1 MAPIPLVYSD
11 KYLLH
16 KSERNHVEN
25 SDRVK
30 QVLEE
35 LRDHKVIEPIK
46 VNEEDVKLIHDE
58 DYIKLVRLTSEKEEW
73 LDADTYTNK
82 YTWESA
88 LYALGGSLK
97 AFENNGFAL
106 VRPPGHHAGRAGR
119 AFGAPTLGFCIFNN
133 VAFPIKKYN
142 LKRVLIIDFDVHYGN
157 GTQDIFWND
166 PEVVHIDI
174 HQDPRTLYPGSGF
187 PDMIGGKEAEGTKI
201 NLLIPPLGGDD
212 LYEELLP
219 IIQSIIDDFK
229 PLVIAY
235 SAGFD
240 GFEGDGLASVRAS
253 EWTYYSLGFI
263 SSKQERKYAVLEGGY
278 TIGLKRGSKA
288 FINGLEGTVKE
299 YKKNLSSDSVKSRFR
314 DYLSEEKRILRDF
327 WKI

>member
-16 KSERNHVEN
+16 KSKRNHVEN

-58 DYIKLVRLTSEKEEW
+58 DYIKLVKLTSEKEEW

-174 HQDPRTLYPGSGF
+174 HQDPRTLYPGAGF

-212 LYEELLP
+212 LYGELLP

-253 EWTYYSLGFI
+253 EWTYYSLGLI

-278 TIGLKRGSKA
+278 TIGLKKGSKA
-288 FINGLEGTVKE
+288 FINGLEGIAKE

>member
-1 MAPIPLVYSD
+1 MALTPIIYSD

-16 KSERNHVEN
+16 ESKRYHAENPERIKGVI
-25 SDRVK
+25 
-30 QVLEE
+30 EE
-35 LRDHKVIEPIK
+35 LKDHKIIPPIK
-46 VNEEDVKLIHDE
+46 VSEEDVKLIHDE
-58 DYIKLVRLTSEKEEW
+58 DYINLVKLSSEKEEW

-88 LYALGGSLK
+88 LYALGGALK

-106 VRPPGHHAGRAGR
+106 VRPPGHHAGKYGR
-119 AFGAPTLGFCIFNN
+119 AFSAPTLGFCIFNN
-133 VAFPIKKYN
+133 VTFPIKKYN
-142 LKRVLIIDFDVHYGN
+142 LKRVVIIDFDVHYGN

-174 HQDPRTLYPGSGF
+174 HQDPRTIYPGTGF
-187 PDMIGGKEAEGTKI
+187 PDMIGGKDAEGTKI

-229 PLVIAY
+229 PSVIAY

-240 GFEGDGLASVRAS
+240 AFEGDGLANVRAT
-253 EWTYYSLGFI
+253 EWTYYNLGLI
-263 SSKQERKYAVLEGGY
+263 SSKFERKYAVLEGGY
-278 TIGLKRGSKA
+278 TVGLKRGVKA
-288 FINGLEGTVKE
+288 FLKGLEGEPVE
-299 YKKNLSSDSVKSRFR
+299 YKKNLSSDAVKSRFR
-314 DYLSEEKRILRDF
+314 EYLSEERRILRDY